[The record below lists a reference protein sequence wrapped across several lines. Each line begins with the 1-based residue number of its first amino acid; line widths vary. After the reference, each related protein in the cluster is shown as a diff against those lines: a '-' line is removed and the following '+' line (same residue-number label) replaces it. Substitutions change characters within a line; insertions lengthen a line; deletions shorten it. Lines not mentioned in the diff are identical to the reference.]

1 MRKSEY
7 LQQQVQPRTLNP
19 EYLHEIAKVWNLY
32 GYSADYLLDE
42 NNSFYNVL
50 EDYHKSKREQ
60 KEMSSDKKGKVS
72 FSGEHIDDYRFMV
85 KEDISVFWTL
95 FKYAKLDFC
104 GFYDVNNSR
113 YFTQDE
119 VARYAEWFI
128 SNNWCSLESF
138 FEGYEKGGSLFNERE
153 KEYCSILDKYTAFMC
168 NIAALLIALD
178 VSQYL
183 DEKKVSGKTITE
195 KNVTE
200 FVKYGPYAGQV
211 FDPEKMAYRKV
222 RNFDDFAYAIHTQFW
237 FHDPAKGYHTKA
249 RYKWNPDVPALD
261 EL

>member
-7 LQQQVQPRTLNP
+7 LQQQLQPRTLNP
-19 EYLHEIAKVWNLY
+19 EYLPTIAKEWSRH

-42 NNSFYNVL
+42 NDGFYNIL
-50 EDYHKSKREQ
+50 EDYHKSKDEL
-60 KEMSSDKKGKVS
+60 KKLESCKKGKILLK
-72 FSGEHIDDYRFMV
+72 GETADDYRFMV
-85 KEDISVFWTL
+85 QEDISVFWVL

-104 GFYDVNNSR
+104 GFYDVKNCR
-113 YFTQDE
+113 YFSQDE
-119 VARYAEWFI
+119 VARYAQWFI
-128 SNNWCSLESF
+128 ENNWCSREIF
-138 FEGYEKGGSLFNERE
+138 FKDFKEMNSLYNERE
-153 KEYCSILDKYTAFMC
+153 REYCSILDKYTAFLC